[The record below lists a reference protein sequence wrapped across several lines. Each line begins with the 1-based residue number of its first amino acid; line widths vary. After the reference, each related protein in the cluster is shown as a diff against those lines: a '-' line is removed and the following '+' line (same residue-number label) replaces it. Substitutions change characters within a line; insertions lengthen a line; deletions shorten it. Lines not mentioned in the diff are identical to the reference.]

1 MSTNQP
7 NPLAPALAPRS
18 GANTSILTG
27 LARCEAPVEL
37 AGDVLALAA
46 AVTAAVV
53 PMTIATVAATT
64 IRLLFM

>member
-1 MSTNQP
+1 
-7 NPLAPALAPRS
+7 
-18 GANTSILTG
+18 
-27 LARCEAPVEL
+27 VEL

-53 PMTIATVAATT
+53 PMTMATAAAAT

>member
-1 MSTNQP
+1 
-7 NPLAPALAPRS
+7 
-18 GANTSILTG
+18 

-53 PMTIATVAATT
+53 PMTMAAVAAAT